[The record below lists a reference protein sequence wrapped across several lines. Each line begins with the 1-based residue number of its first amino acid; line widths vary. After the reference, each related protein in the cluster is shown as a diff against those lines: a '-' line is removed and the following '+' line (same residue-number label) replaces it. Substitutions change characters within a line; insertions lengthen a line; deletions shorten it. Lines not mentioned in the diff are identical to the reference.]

1 MEAKVQSELPRG
13 DAWQYEPKWDGFRAV
28 AFKDGDE
35 IVIHSRNQK
44 PLTRYFPELVP
55 AIQQIKP
62 KRTVLD
68 GEIVIFTGFGTDFDA
83 TRLRIHPA
91 ASGVNMLAKEQP
103 ATYIAFDLLADGDES
118 LLDLPPR
125 ERRPRLGALLGGP
138 WARAMARRP
147 AADGRGLAADLRRGD
162 GG

>member
-1 MEAKVQSELPRG
+1 MEAKGQSELPRG
-13 DAWQYEPKWDGFRAV
+13 DDSQYEPKWDGFRAV

-62 KRTVLD
+62 KRAVLD

-83 TRLRIHPA
+83 MTLRIHPA
-91 ASGVNMLAKEQP
+91 ASRVNMLAKEQP
-103 ATYIAFDLLADGDES
+103 ATYIAFDLLADGRPTPLEVP
-118 LLDLPPR
+118 LGERLPRR
-125 ERRPRLGALLGGP
+125 ETRVGP
-138 WARAMARRP
+138 SA
-147 AADGRGLAADLRRGD
+147 
-162 GG
+162 